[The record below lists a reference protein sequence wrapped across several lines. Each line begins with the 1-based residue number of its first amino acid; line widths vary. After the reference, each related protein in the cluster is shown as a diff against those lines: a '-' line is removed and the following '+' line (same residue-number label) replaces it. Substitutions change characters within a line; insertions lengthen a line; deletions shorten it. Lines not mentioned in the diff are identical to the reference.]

1 MLMYADDTLLVEE
14 SEEGL
19 QAVMNVFSRVC
30 ERRKVC
36 INEGKSK
43 VMRMGEGG
51 NIQNMEIRLGV
62 VVVGQVDNYK
72 YLGININAN
81 GDMKEEMCCRIRGGR
96 SARGGGVREVWKKGR
111 MTMERKRR
119 IYESVVVPKVMYGS
133 ELWVLSA
140 KERKAIEVFE
150 MKGLRSMCGIR
161 VSDRIRNERIRER
174 CRWERG
180 LVVKCEQSILR

>member
-51 NIQNMEIRLGV
+51 NVHNMEIRLGEV
-62 VVVGQVDNYK
+62 EVGQVDNYK
-72 YLGININAN
+72 YLGINNN
-81 GDMKEEMCCRIRGGR
+81 GKGEKKEERGIKIREER
-96 SARGGGVREVWKKGR
+96 RAGGGG
-111 MTMERKRR
+111 ERSLEEMA
-119 IYESVVVPKVMYGS
+119 YVDG
-133 ELWVLSA
+133 
-140 KERKAIEVFE
+140 KEKE
-150 MKGLRSMCGIR
+150 
-161 VSDRIRNERIRER
+161 
-174 CRWERG
+174 
-180 LVVKCEQSILR
+180 